1 MGTPGYAVPT
11 LRALVEAGHD
21 VAAVYTRADAAS
33 GRGKELSP
41 SEVKAAALE
50 LGLPVFTPPTLR
62 CAEEQERLRQL
73 APQALVVAAYGML
86 LPQEVLDIPPLGTYN
101 AHASLLPRWRGA
113 APIQRAILEGDEE
126 AGVCTMKVVL
136 ELDAGDYITAGSV
149 PVGVKTT
156 DQLTGELA
164 DIGARGMVEALAAVE
179 AGTDSWQ
186 VQDASLVT
194 YAAKIAKEETLLS
207 PQLPAAACMRRIQA
221 SNHRAPARCRVC
233 GKEVQV
239 VEARPAPEA
248 VEPGAV
254 LLQKKRIVLGCAEG
268 ALELL
273 AVKPQGKKEM
283 PVQGWLNG
291 LRSAEPVWEA
301 V

>member
-1 MGTPGYAVPT
+1 MLKVLTSEYREGDQAVKTTVVTFLCIPIFKYIPHGSFSNVT
-11 LRALVEAGHD
+11 LDKH
-21 VAAVYTRADAAS
+21 T
-33 GRGKELSP
+33 
-41 SEVKAAALE
+41 
-50 LGLPVFTPPTLR
+50 
-62 CAEEQERLRQL
+62 Q
-73 APQALVVAAYGML
+73 
-86 LPQEVLDIPPLGTYN
+86 
-101 AHASLLPRWRGA
+101 SLLKKLEFLGFAPDAIIGHFCNPTIGIINRIKSSFPRA
-113 APIQRAILEGDEE
+113 
-126 AGVCTMKVVL
+126 K
-136 ELDAGDYITAGSV
+136 TAV
-149 PVGVKTT
+149 QVGGKTT

-194 YAAKIAKEETLLS
+194 YAAKLAKEETLLS

-239 VEARPAPEA
+239 VEARPAAEA

-273 AVKPQGKKEM
+273 TVKPQGKREM